1 MTDRKKWGIAAIVTG
16 VVFVAVGIV
25 VLATT
30 TTPAWV
36 AISLVVVDAVLSAI
50 GIALLAKPTP
60 PAA

>member
-50 GIALLAKPTP
+50 GIALLAKPVP
-60 PAA
+60 PA